1 MSAFSDFMDGLPDG
15 AIGVAVSGGSDSV
28 AVLVLAVEWARKSDR
43 TVLAATVDHGLRDAS
58 GDEAAGVAKLC
69 ARLGVG
75 HNILRWDGVHSG
87 NTQDAARRARQRL
100 IGAWARENGLA
111 TVASGHTRDD
121 QAETFLLRLKR
132 GSGVD
137 GLAGMAPQII
147 KDDVLW
153 VRPVLG
159 ARRAELREMLSA
171 RGVGWIDDPSNDD
184 LRFDRVKIRN
194 ALEMLDEIGLS
205 VDVLADT
212 AGRMQTARGALEAA
226 TLAAARQVAEPREIG
241 SVRLNVAVLR
251 DEPREIQLRLLAHTL
266 RWISG
271 AEYRPRLNGLKLAL
285 MALLDGHGHTLA
297 GCLIAP
303 KKDGIAE
310 VSREPAAMS
319 PSDAQTGG
327 FDGRWA
333 CDVAEGVWRPLGE
346 DGLQQRPDWREVAE
360 HRNSL
365 LSSPSLWYNNEL
377 KSAPFVDKYSAC
389 KCKLRT
395 GPESFFATIVTH

>member
-1 MSAFSDFMDGLPDG
+1 MSKVTKFLDKLPKG
-15 AIGVAVSGGSDSV
+15 RLGVAVSGGSDSRALLELMV
-28 AVLVLAVEWARKSDR
+28 DWARKRDR
-43 TVLAATVDHGLRDAS
+43 VLMAVTVDHGLRT
-58 GDEAAGVAKLC
+58 EAAEEAMFVAKDC
-69 ARLGVG
+69 AYLNVP
-75 HNILRWDGVHSG
+75 HTILRWDGAHSG

-100 IGAWARENGLA
+100 INDWVKENNLVAVA
-111 TVASGHTRDD
+111 TGHTRDD

-137 GLAGMAPQII
+137 GLSGMADRVT
-147 KDDVLW
+147 KNGVLW
-153 VRPVLG
+153 VRPVLSQ
-159 ARRAELREMLSA
+159 RRDALRTELLR
-171 RGVGWIDDPSNDD
+171 RGLYWIDDPSNDD
-184 LRFDRVKIRN
+184 ERFDRVKMRN

-205 VDVLADT
+205 VDILADT
-212 AGRMQTARGALEAA
+212 AGRMRTARGALEAA
-226 TLAAARQVAEPREIG
+226 TLQAARRVAEPRDIG
-241 SVRLNVAVLR
+241 SVRLNVALLCDQPQEV
-251 DEPREIQLRLLAHTL
+251 QLRLLAHTL

-271 AEYRPRLNGLKLAL
+271 AEYRPRLQALKLAL
-285 MALLDGHGHTLA
+285 IAVLDGHGHTLA

-303 KKDGIAE
+303 KKGELTE
-310 VSREPAAMS
+310 VSREPAAIT
-319 PSDAQTGG
+319 PSDAQTDG
-327 FDGRWA
+327 FDGRWD
-333 CDVAEGVWRPLGE
+333 CDATEGVWRPLGE

>member
-15 AIGVAVSGGSDSV
+15 PIGVAVSGGSDSV
-28 AVLVLAVEWARKSDR
+28 ALLVLAVEWARKSDR
-43 TVLAATVDHGLRDAS
+43 AVMAATVDHGLRDAAA
-58 GDEAAGVAKLC
+58 DEAKGVAKLC
-69 ARLGVG
+69 ARMDVP
-75 HNILRWDGVHSG
+75 HRILRWDGVHSG

-100 IGAWARENGLA
+100 IGDWANEQSLA
-111 TVASGHTRDD
+111 AIASGHTRED

-137 GLAGMAPQII
+137 GLAGMAPKII

-153 VRPVLG
+153 VRPVLN
-159 ARRAELREMLSA
+159 ARRAELREMLTA
-171 RGVGWIDDPSNDD
+171 RGVGWVDDPSNNDV
-184 LRFDRVKIRN
+184 RFDRVKIRN
-194 ALEMLDEIGLS
+194 ALKMLGEIGLS

-226 TLAAARQVAEPREIG
+226 TLGVAQRVAEPREIG
-241 SVRLNVAVLR
+241 SVRLIVSLLC
-251 DEPREIQLRLLAHTL
+251 DQPQEIQLRLLAHTL

-271 AEYRPRLNGLKLAL
+271 AEYRPRLNALKLAL
-285 MALLDGHGHTLA
+285 TAVIDGYGHTLA

-303 KKDGIAE
+303 KKNGITE

-319 PSDAQTGG
+319 PSDAQSGV

-333 CDVAEGVWRPLGE
+333 CDATEGIWRPLGK

-389 KCKLRT
+389 KCKLRV